1 MEELQLFQE
10 EWRDIVN
17 AVGGSAKQTLAGVKL
32 EPQEKGH
39 LTMIF
44 HDRGKF
50 EIGGRAAMCRNLEN
64 YIATVY
70 ARQVQIDARL
80 VAEQEYVQ
88 KQYVTEEEIKSKFN
102 VDVIM
107 E

>member
-1 MEELQLFQE
+1 
-10 EWRDIVN
+10 
-17 AVGGSAKQTLAGVKL
+17 LADVKL

-44 HDRGKF
+44 HDRGNF
-50 EIGGRAAMCRNLEN
+50 DVGSRAAMCHDLEN

-80 VAEQEYVQ
+80 VEEQEYVQ